1 MPPEEAGT
9 ALLARNLT
17 RLTGASGAPKMG
29 RAPAAARDTGPG
41 PHQSREGAAAPPA
54 PAEPLPRLPIK
65 ELLLISI
72 TALEQQ

>member
-17 RLTGASGAPKMG
+17 LLTGASGAPKVG
-29 RAPAAARDTGPG
+29 RAPEAARETGPG
-41 PHQSREGAAAPPA
+41 PLQSREGAAAPPA
-54 PAEPLPRLPIK
+54 PAEPLPRLPIN